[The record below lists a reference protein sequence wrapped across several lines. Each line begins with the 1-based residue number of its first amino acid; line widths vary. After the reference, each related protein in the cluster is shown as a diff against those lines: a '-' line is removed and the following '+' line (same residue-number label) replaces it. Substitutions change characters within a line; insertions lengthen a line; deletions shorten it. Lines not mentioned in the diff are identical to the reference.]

1 VVFIVITREKIN
13 EIDADKICDAYN
25 KWPEIAKDCFENNNQ
40 KIDLKEIR
48 NVIFVGMGGSGTVG
62 DVISSIFSRTNI
74 HVSVVKG
81 YVLPKTVDNNTLIV
95 IISVSGDTDESVTV
109 LKNAILTNAKIISF
123 SSGGK
128 IEEFSKKSN
137 ISYFKVSKFHS
148 PRASFTSFLYTILGV
163 LEDILPINKNEIQES
178 LKFLEETKKKIS
190 SENLTD
196 TNTSLDIAK
205 WISDI
210 PIIYYPWGLQSVAI
224 RFKNSLQENAKSH
237 VMTEDVIEACHNG
250 VVPWEKKQLIQP
262 ILIQGIDDNIKTKER
277 WQILEEFFETKN
289 IPFYKI
295 LSLDG
300 SIISK
305 ITNLI
310 YILDYASIY
319 HAILH
324 EVDPSPVNSIDYIKK
339 RL

>member
-1 VVFIVITREKIN
+1 MITREKIN
-13 EIDADKICDAYN
+13 EIDADRICDAYN
-25 KWPEIAKDCFENNNQ
+25 KWPEIAKDCFENNSQ

-81 YVLPKTVDNNTLIV
+81 YVLPKTVDKNTLIV

-128 IEEFSKKSN
+128 LEEFSKKN
-137 ISYFKVSKFHS
+137 DISYFKVSKFHS

-196 TNTSLDIAK
+196 TNTSLDIAE

-237 VMTEDVIEACHNG
+237 VITEDIIEACHN
-250 VVPWEKKQLIQP
+250 
-262 ILIQGIDDNIKTKER
+262 
-277 WQILEEFFETKN
+277 
-289 IPFYKI
+289 
-295 LSLDG
+295 
-300 SIISK
+300 
-305 ITNLI
+305 
-310 YILDYASIY
+310 
-319 HAILH
+319 
-324 EVDPSPVNSIDYIKK
+324 
-339 RL
+339 

>member
-1 VVFIVITREKIN
+1 MITREKIN
-13 EIDADKICDAYN
+13 EIDADRICDAYN
-25 KWPEIAKDCFENNNQ
+25 KWPEIAKDCFENNSQ

-81 YVLPKTVDNNTLIV
+81 YVLPKTVDKNTLIV

-128 IEEFSKKSN
+128 LEEFSKKN
-137 ISYFKVSKFHS
+137 DISYFKVSKFHS

-196 TNTSLDIAK
+196 TNTSLDIAE

-250 VVPWEKKQLIQP
+250 VVPWEKKQFIQP

-295 LSLDG
+295 SSLDG

>member
-1 VVFIVITREKIN
+1 MITREKIN
-13 EIDADKICDAYN
+13 EIDADRICDAYN
-25 KWPEIAKDCFENNNQ
+25 KWPEIAKDCFENNSQ

-81 YVLPKTVDNNTLIV
+81 YVLPKTVDKNTLIV

-128 IEEFSKKSN
+128 LEEFSKKN
-137 ISYFKVSKFHS
+137 DISYFKVSKFHS

-163 LEDILPINKNEIQES
+163 LEDILPINKNEIEES
-178 LKFLEETKKKIS
+178 LKFLEETKNKIS
-190 SENLTD
+190 SENLTG

-237 VMTEDVIEACHNG
+237 VITEDVIEACHNG

-277 WQILEEFFETKN
+277 WNCRAAIPRCKN
-289 IPFYKI
+289 IR
-295 LSLDG
+295 SAAS
-300 SIISK
+300 SICRPRT
-305 ITNLI
+305 TNC
-310 YILDYASIY
+310 
-319 HAILH
+319 
-324 EVDPSPVNSIDYIKK
+324 
-339 RL
+339 